1 MSETDI
7 TDIRGPGY
15 RVWLD
20 AQTVTVHLE
29 GSLRLGTAEYEP
41 IAALL
46 DSVIQQRPPTIT
58 VRMTDLVF
66 LNSSG
71 INTLYKFAIAVRKI
85 GDIAVH
91 VHASPTISWQSKS
104 LPNLRKFLPGITLT
118 MS

>member
-7 TDIRGPGY
+7 KGPGY
-15 RVWLD
+15 RVWYD
-20 AQTVTVHLE
+20 AQTLTVHLE

-46 DSVIQQRPPTIT
+46 DAVIQPRPSAINL
-58 VRMTDLVF
+58 RMTDLVF

-71 INTLYKFAIAVRKI
+71 INTIYKFIIAVRKL

-91 VHASPTISWQSKS
+91 VQAASAVAWQSKS
-104 LPNLRKFLPGITLT
+104 LPNLRKFLPDIAIT
-118 MS
+118 MD

>member
-7 TDIRGPGY
+7 KGPGY
-15 RVWLD
+15 RVWFD

-41 IAALL
+41 IVALF
-46 DSVIQQRPPTIT
+46 DAVIQARPSAIHL
-58 VRMTDLVF
+58 RMTDLVF

-71 INTLYKFAIAVRKI
+71 INTIYKFTIAVRKL

-91 VHASPTISWQSKS
+91 VHASSTIPWQSKS

-118 MS
+118 MD